1 MNDTTDISRTRGEST
16 LKRIIFIGCG
26 AVGSYIGGWLDHTG
40 HDVTIVDPWA
50 EQVEKIRVDGLSVN
64 GPHESFTAHPKMF
77 HLHENEL
84 VARQE
89 KFDIGFIAMKA
100 YDTRWAAN
108 FIDAFVKPEGFI
120 VSSQNCWT
128 DPIVADAVGAE
139 RAVGLV
145 MSSISVAMWEAG
157 KVERP
162 GKTRRRD
169 DGHDVF
175 RAGEHD
181 GSESQRTRDLVEM
194 LDPIDAGRTTTNLWG
209 ERWAKLSQNC
219 MGNPVVAISDMG
231 MADLSKEA
239 RGREL
244 QIRLAAEC
252 ARVGLAL
259 GLKVEK
265 FGGLDPQRWADSSH
279 GDVYEELDGMLSEKA
294 GGANWRPSMGQDV
307 VKGRQTEIS
316 QMNGYVVERA
326 SKAGVEAPVNRAI
339 VEAVKAVDAGTL
351 KPGIE
356 NVDAVLARA
365 GF

>member
-1 MNDTTDISRTRGEST
+1 MAVEP
-16 LKRIIFIGCG
+16 KRIIFIGAG
-26 AVGSYIGGWLDHTG
+26 AVGSYLGGWLDHTG

-50 EQVEKIRVDGLSVN
+50 EQVEKVRADGLSVE
-64 GPHESFTAHPKMF
+64 GPHEPFTAHPKMF

-100 YDTRWAAN
+100 YDTRWAAH
-108 FIDAFVKPEGFI
+108 FIDPFVKPEGFI

-128 DPIVADAVGAE
+128 DPIVAEAVGAE

-145 MSSISVAMWEAG
+145 MSSISVAMWDAG
-157 KVERP
+157 MVERP

-169 DGHDVF
+169 EGYDVF

-181 GSESQRTRDLVEM
+181 GSESQRVRDLVEM
-194 LDPIDAGRTTTNLWG
+194 FDPVDAGKTTTNLWG
-209 ERWAKLSQNC
+209 ERWAKLSQNS
-219 MGNPVVAISDMG
+219 MGNPVVAVSDMG
-231 MADLSKEA
+231 MADLNMEP

-252 ARVGLAL
+252 ARVGIAL

-265 FGGLDPQRWADSSH
+265 FGGMDPQMWADSAR
-279 GDVYEELDGMLSEKA
+279 GDVYEELDGVLAAKA

-307 VKGRQTEIS
+307 VKGRATEID
-316 QMNGYVVERA
+316 QMNGFVVE
-326 SKAGVEAPVNRAI
+326 KATEVGVETPVNRAI
-339 VEAVKAVDAGTL
+339 AEAIRAIDAGTL
-351 KPGIE
+351 KPGRENIE
-356 NVDAVLARA
+356 AVLARA
-365 GF
+365 GY

>member
-1 MNDTTDISRTRGEST
+1 MGIEP
-16 LKRIIFIGCG
+16 KRIIFIGAG
-26 AVGSYIGGWLDHTG
+26 AVGSYLGGWLDHTG
-40 HDVTIVDPWA
+40 HDVTVVDPWA
-50 EQVEKIRVDGLSVN
+50 EQVEKIRADGLFVE
-64 GPHESFTAHPKMF
+64 GPHEPFTAHPKMF

-84 VARQE
+84 VARQDP
-89 KFDIGFIAMKA
+89 FDIGFVAMKA

-108 FIDAFVKPEGFI
+108 FIDPFVKPDGYI

-128 DPIVADAVGAE
+128 DPLVAEAVGAE

-169 DGHDVF
+169 EGHDVF

-181 GSESQRTRDLVEM
+181 GSESDRTRELVEM
-194 LDPIDAGRTTTNLWG
+194 LDPIDAGRTTSNLWG
-209 ERWAKLSQNC
+209 ERWAKLSQNS

-231 MADLSKEA
+231 MADLNKQQ

-259 GLKVEK
+259 GLNVEK
-265 FGGLDPQRWADSSH
+265 FGGMDPQMWADSSH
-279 GDVYEELDGMLSEKA
+279 GDVYEEVDDVLAQKA

-307 VKGRQTEIS
+307 VKGRPTEIN

-326 SKAGVEAPVNRAI
+326 SEVGVDVPVNRSI
-339 VEAVKAVDAGTL
+339 VDAIRAIDSGSL
-351 KPGIE
+351 KPGVD
-356 NVDAVLARA
+356 NVEMVLSRA

>member
-1 MNDTTDISRTRGEST
+1 MATEP
-16 LKRIIFIGCG
+16 KRIIFIGAG
-26 AVGSYIGGWLDHTG
+26 AVGSYLGGWLDHTG

-50 EQVEKIRVDGLSVN
+50 EQVEKIRADGLYVE
-64 GPHESFTAHPKMF
+64 GPHEPFTAHPKMF

-84 VARQE
+84 VSRQE
-89 KFDIGFIAMKA
+89 KFDIGFVAMKA
-100 YDTRWAAN
+100 YDTRWSAH
-108 FIDAFVKPEGFI
+108 FIDPYVKADGYI

-128 DPIVADAVGAE
+128 DPAIAEAVGAE

-169 DGHDVF
+169 EGHDVF

-181 GSESQRTRDLVEM
+181 GSESQRTKDLVEM
-194 LDPIDAGRTTTNLWG
+194 LDPIDAGRITTNLWG
-209 ERWAKLSQNC
+209 ERWAKLSQNS

-231 MADLSKEA
+231 MADLNKQQ

-259 GLKVEK
+259 GLNVEK
-265 FGGLDPQRWADSSH
+265 FGGMDPQMWADSSK
-279 GDVYEELDGMLSEKA
+279 GDLYEELDGVLAQKA

-307 VKGRQTEIS
+307 VKGRPTEIN

-326 SKAGVEAPVNRAI
+326 SEVGVDVPVNRSIVDAI
-339 VEAVKAVDAGTL
+339 RAVDAGTL
-351 KPGIE
+351 KPGVE
-356 NVDAVLARA
+356 NVDMVLARA

>member
-1 MNDTTDISRTRGEST
+1 MAVEP
-16 LKRIIFIGCG
+16 KRIIFIGAG
-26 AVGSYIGGWLDHTG
+26 AVGSYLGGWLDHEG

-50 EQVEKIRVDGLSVN
+50 EQVEKIRADGLRVE
-64 GPHESFTAHPKMF
+64 GPHEPFNAHPNMF

-89 KFDIGFIAMKA
+89 PFDIGFVAMKA
-100 YDTRWAAN
+100 YDTRWAAH
-108 FIDAFVKPEGFI
+108 FIDPFVEPNGFI

-128 DPIVADAVGAE
+128 DPIIAEAVGAE

-162 GKTRRRD
+162 GETRRRD
-169 DGHDVF
+169 HGHDVF

-181 GSESQRTRDLVEM
+181 GSESDRIHELVEM

-209 ERWAKLSQNC
+209 ERWAKLSQNS
-219 MGNPVVAISDMG
+219 MGNPVVAVSDMG
-231 MADLSKEA
+231 MSDLNREP

-244 QIRLAAEC
+244 QIRLASEC
-252 ARVGLAL
+252 ARIGLAL
-259 GLKVEK
+259 GHRVEK
-265 FGGLDPQRWADSSH
+265 FGGMDPQMWADADR
-279 GDVYEELDGMLSEKA
+279 GDVYEELDGVLAQKA

-307 VKGRQTEIS
+307 VKGRPTEIN
-316 QMNGYVVERA
+316 QMNGFVVEQA
-326 SKAGVEAPVNRAI
+326 AVAGIEAPVNAAITEAIRAI
-339 VEAVKAVDAGTL
+339 DAGRL

-356 NVDAVLARA
+356 NVEMVLTRA

>member
-1 MNDTTDISRTRGEST
+1 MGIEP
-16 LKRIIFIGCG
+16 KRIIFIGAG
-26 AVGSYIGGWLDHTG
+26 AVGSYLGGWLDHTG

-50 EQVEKIRVDGLSVN
+50 EQVEKIRADGLFVE
-64 GPHESFTAHPKMF
+64 GPHDPFTAHPKMF

-89 KFDIGFIAMKA
+89 SFDIGFVAMKA

-108 FIDAFVKPEGFI
+108 FIDPFVKPDGYI

-128 DPIVADAVGAE
+128 DPLVAEAVGAE
-139 RAVGLV
+139 RAIGLV

-169 DGHDVF
+169 EGHDVF

-181 GSESQRTRDLVEM
+181 GSESDRTREIVAM

-209 ERWAKLSQNC
+209 ERWAKLSQNS

-231 MADLSKEA
+231 MADLNKQQ

-259 GLKVEK
+259 GLNVEK
-265 FGGLDPQRWADSSH
+265 FGGMDPQMWADSRR
-279 GDVYEELDGMLSEKA
+279 GDVYEELDGVLARKA

-307 VKGRQTEIS
+307 VKGRPTEIN

-326 SKAGVEAPVNRAI
+326 SEVGVDVPVNRSI
-339 VEAVKAVDAGTL
+339 VEAIRAIDSGSL
-351 KPGIE
+351 EPGAD
-356 NVDAVLARA
+356 NVEMVLSRA